1 MDLDTKAKITDLER
15 RLKLLESALQVRG
28 GNVILKSMG
37 SLEVKGQSVRV
48 AGQAAVDVAAGATV
62 KVTGAMIELN

>member
-1 MDLDTKAKITDLER
+1 
-15 RLKLLESALQVRG
+15 
-28 GNVILKSMG
+28 MG